1 MCPLFAF
8 SLASTFFMLFQEKHR
23 AWELVVLPPPFPRD
37 WMVCVVNF
45 ATRGAYFWLDHFQT
59 PPTFL
64 HDLIRLNLVS
74 PEFSHFI
81 FIPWQSLGTFHPSF
95 STDCMQLQTDSRL
108 NVLWPF
114 YHHPG
119 EPTSLCKLNTQSGNH
134 CDCAVISHLALSV
147 CHGNQCQKYHHQI
160 WKLWETKES
169 SSSAKLLLLIMPN
182 RYNQPSLEDIQQ
194 HTVTASTKPMYDSPV
209 TAQTF
214 ETLQSNQHDQT
225 T

>member
-1 MCPLFAF
+1 MFTNISTPLFPTRVFMRNRKRFLGNIKCAHRPSYTR
-8 SLASTFFMLFQEKHR
+8 SLLLIGSLPNSSHLST
-23 AWELVVLPPPFPRD
+23 
-37 WMVCVVNF
+37 
-45 ATRGAYFWLDHFQT
+45 WLDS
-59 PPTFL
+59 
-64 HDLIRLNLVS
+64 IRLNLVS
-74 PEFSHFI
+74 PEFSHLI
-81 FIPWQSLGTFHPSF
+81 FIPGQSLGTFHPSF

-134 CDCAVISHLALSV
+134 CDCAVISQLPVFV

-160 WKLWETKES
+160 WKLWES